1 MRLLKKQQTI
11 ASEHLDKRIFLE
23 GPAGT
28 GKTTAAIERVK
39 TLIKEGVPA
48 ESILVFVPH
57 NALALPYTD
66 ALRRSRIKAGTNIT
80 TMTLG
85 RLAFSI
91 VDLFWPL
98 LADDSGVARPMK
110 RPNFLSLEM
119 VQYYMARFVGQEID
133 RRDYFNGVSIS
144 RNRLYTQVADN
155 LTKAAVVGFPHE
167 TISQRLKSAWQ
178 GDISQSFIYD
188 DAQAVA
194 TLFRDTCLQFN
205 LLDFSL
211 QVELFW
217 YAWQQYESVQNYLV
231 SRYRH
236 LIVDN
241 IEEDTPVMHD
251 MLRDW
256 LPLCDSALLIY
267 DTGGGFRRFLG
278 ADPVDAAALK
288 DLCEVQET
296 LDNHRVMQPDVEA
309 LQIEITHS
317 LNIANGTKPPKG
329 SDPRRALVY
338 PAEVIRYHPQMID
351 WTVDSIQAL
360 IRDEGVPPSEIVVLS
375 AYLPD
380 ALRFSLQTRLDERG
394 IPNRSHR
401 PSRALRDEP
410 AARTLLTLA
419 KLAHPQW
426 QFQPS
431 SYDLTYALS
440 ASIDELDLVRA
451 RLLIDILYR
460 GGALLPFERIQDA
473 KAQNRIT
480 FELAERYEKLR
491 KWIERYQKKGEQPLD
506 IFFSKLFG
514 EVISQP
520 KFGFH
525 GKFDAARVAANLI
538 DSARSFRQTV
548 SSIEPDLPASEEYV
562 RMVDAGV
569 LANQYLRD
577 WETEKKDS
585 VLIAPAYTFLMNNQP
600 VDYQFWLNIGGAGW
614 GQRLNQPLTHA
625 YILSRQW
632 EIGQQ
637 WTDINEEEANRETLQ
652 NLLLGL
658 IRRCR
663 KRIYLGYSEFGE
675 YGFAERGPLLQ
686 TVQSTL
692 RRLSKEESNV

>member
-11 ASEHLDKRIFLE
+11 ANENLDRRVFLE
-23 GPAGT
+23 GSAGT
-28 GKTTAAIERVK
+28 GKTTAAIERIK

-48 ESILVFVPH
+48 ESILVLVPQA
-57 NALALPYTD
+57 ALGLPYTD
-66 ALRRSRIKAGTNIT
+66 ALRRSRVKAGTNIT
-80 TMTLG
+80 VMTLG

-133 RRDYFNGVSIS
+133 RRDYFNGVPIS

-155 LTKAAVVGFPHE
+155 LSKAAVVGFSHE
-167 TISQRLKSAWQ
+167 TISYRLKTAWQ
-178 GDISQSFIYD
+178 GDVSQAFIYD

-194 TLFRDTCLQFN
+194 TLFRDSCLQYN

-217 YAWQQYESVQNYLV
+217 RAWQQYESVQNYLV

-256 LPLCDSALLIY
+256 LPQCDSALLIY
-267 DTGGGFRRFLG
+267 DNDAGFRQFLG
-278 ADPVDAAALK
+278 ADPVDAEDLK
-288 DLCEVQET
+288 DLCEVKES
-296 LDNHRVMQPDVEA
+296 LDNHRVMEPDVEA
-309 LQIEITHS
+309 FQIEITHS
-317 LNIANGTKPPKG
+317 LNIPNDDKLPKG
-329 SDPRRALVY
+329 SDARDALAY
-338 PAEVIRYHPQMID
+338 PAEAIRYHPQMVD
-351 WTVDSIQAL
+351 WVVDSVQAL
-360 IRDEGVPPSEIVVLS
+360 IRDEGVPPSEIIVLS
-375 AYLPD
+375 AFLPD
-380 ALRFSLQTRLDERG
+380 ALRFSLQTRFDERG

-451 RLLIDILYR
+451 RLLTDILYR
-460 GGALLPFERIQDA
+460 GGELLPFERIQDA

-525 GKFDAARVAANLI
+525 GKFDAARTAANLI
-538 DSARSFRQTV
+538 DSARGFRQTV
-548 SSIEPDLPASEEYV
+548 NKVEPDLPTSEEYV

-600 VDYQFWLNIGGAGW
+600 VDYQFWLNIGSSGW

-632 EIGQQ
+632 EVGRQ
-637 WTDINEEEANRETLQ
+637 WTDTDEEQANLDTLHH
-652 NLLLGL
+652 LILGL

-675 YGFAERGPLLQ
+675 QGFAERGPLLQ
-686 TVQSTL
+686 VVQSTL
-692 RRLSKEESNV
+692 RRLSKEQVNV